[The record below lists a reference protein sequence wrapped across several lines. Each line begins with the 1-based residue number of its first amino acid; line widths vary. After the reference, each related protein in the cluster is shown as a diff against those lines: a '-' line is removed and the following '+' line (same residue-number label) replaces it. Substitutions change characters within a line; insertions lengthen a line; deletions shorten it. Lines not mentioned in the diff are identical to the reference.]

1 MKYRYLTA
9 VLILVAAVALLP
21 GVIVGQSQTDTTSNW
36 TPLRTPWGDPDLQG
50 IWNNTVSTPL
60 ERPSRFAGKQELTD
74 EELADY
80 TAERQGSRDNRD
92 RRDAAPGTT
101 TGRGEGVSQDSF
113 TESSTTDVARAYA
126 ALWFP
131 VPEAPI
137 RRTSLILDPP
147 DGRIPA
153 LTPQAIARAEARAKA
168 IGATG
173 STASPLGRA
182 EGVVDGTEGGVDG
195 RGGRADNPEDR
206 DLGDR
211 CITRNLPRMPGGY
224 NNHFQI
230 VQSPGYVAIT
240 VEMGPHTRLI
250 PIGGRPH
257 RDQGVRQWMGDSRG
271 HWEGNTLVIDTTNFN
286 DRGDFK
292 GSGENRHLVERYTP
306 TGPDTMDYEVRIEDA
321 TAWVR
326 PWTVQFPVRR
336 LDALVGEIDQVTVPQ
351 MYEYAC
357 QEGNYGLKN
366 ILAGARALEKA
377 EQQASKQ

>member
-21 GVIVGQSQTDTTSNW
+21 GVIAGQSQSSTTNDW
-36 TPLRTPWGDPDLQG
+36 TPPRTPWGDPDLQG

-60 ERPSRFAGKQELTD
+60 ERPSRFAGKAVLTD

-92 RRDAAPGTT
+92 DRDAAPGTT
-101 TGRGEGVSQDSF
+101 TGRGADASQAASSG
-113 TESSTTDVARAYA
+113 SSTTDVARAYG

-147 DGRIPA
+147 DGKIPA
-153 LTPQAIARAEARAKA
+153 LTPPAIARAETRAKA

-173 STASPLGRA
+173 STASPFGRA
-182 EGVVDGTEGGVDG
+182 AGVVDGTEGGVDG

-206 DLGDR
+206 DLSDR
-211 CITRNLPRMPGGY
+211 CITSGLPRMPGGY

-230 VQSPGYVAIT
+230 VQAPGYAVIEI
-240 VEMGPHTRLI
+240 EMQHHVRVI
-250 PIGGRPH
+250 PLDGRPH
-257 RDQGVRQWMGDSRG
+257 LDGAVRQWLGDSRG
-271 HWEGNTLVIDTTNFN
+271 HWEGNTLVIDTTNFT
-286 DRGDFK
+286 DKGDFK
-292 GSGENRHLVERYTP
+292 GSGENLHLVERFTP
-306 TGPDTMDYEVRIEDA
+306 TGPETIDYEVRLEDA

-326 PWTVQFPVRR
+326 PWTIQFPVRR

-351 MYEYAC
+351 MFEYAC
-357 QEGNYGLKN
+357 AEGNYGLTG
-366 ILAGARALEKA
+366 ILAGARALEQA
-377 EQQASKQ
+377 EQQVSKQ